1 MDLHIPHSRLGAPTN
16 PMVAKQLE
24 EFGKLLNQ
32 GIKNVEVG
40 AVDATKFEQI
50 PQQHFD
56 EIRRLAKITDSHVSV
71 HAPLIDL
78 AGFPSQEGERT
89 WKEEQRESAEQQVFS
104 ILERSYNLGNGEN
117 VPVVFHAGRI
127 HSQEYGTPWDPQKNP
142 KGLKKVVIDEKTGE
156 EKIEPSVYRSIT
168 AVNQDTGELAPL
180 QYEEKYVIG
189 KEEPEVWDPFRR
201 LNSINATQW
210 HDEKLK
216 LLSYQKDIQELKER
230 METKQKQ
237 NEAIEKTKLGL
248 DPAYSAVHEANNKD
262 LLLMS
267 RHIEEIN
274 RKLSSDYE
282 NIYDKFLRFAPDKLK
297 KEYEGQLSELNK
309 DYKRLQKAIK
319 AKHEETERLKE
330 IFQKAGNEE
339 EKRRIIE
346 DFNKKQE
353 EIFSLSLDQSKK
365 VMTNLAN
372 LPTPQVWRDVNSFA
386 KEKTTDTVA
395 GAITKLYK
403 KLKEEGKEKNTPFIA
418 MENFF
423 VNTPMSRGKDLREA
437 VLMAREKLAKRL
449 VDECKLDPEKAETE
463 AEKLV
468 GATWDVGHINNLRK
482 AGFEGEELKKELLKD
497 TKKIADVVK
506 HVHITDN
513 FGFFDSHLPP
523 GMGNVPIKE
532 IMEQL
537 EKTWAEEEKAGRLHQ
552 VPRGIVEAG
561 GFVAEIG
568 QNPTIGILEY
578 FGSPMYK
585 ISPSP
590 YFWGGARGISHTYAP
605 YTESFIEFP
614 TQHFNLYGSSF
625 TTLPK
630 TVGGQV
636 GEEKSRFSGTPNQ

>member
-319 AKHEETERLKE
+319 AKL
-330 IFQKAGNEE
+330 FLVYFSFE
-339 EKRRIIE
+339 EKRV
-346 DFNKKQE
+346 F
-353 EIFSLSLDQSKK
+353 
-365 VMTNLAN
+365 
-372 LPTPQVWRDVNSFA
+372 
-386 KEKTTDTVA
+386 
-395 GAITKLYK
+395 
-403 KLKEEGKEKNTPFIA
+403 
-418 MENFF
+418 
-423 VNTPMSRGKDLREA
+423 
-437 VLMAREKLAKRL
+437 
-449 VDECKLDPEKAETE
+449 
-463 AEKLV
+463 
-468 GATWDVGHINNLRK
+468 
-482 AGFEGEELKKELLKD
+482 
-497 TKKIADVVK
+497 
-506 HVHITDN
+506 
-513 FGFFDSHLPP
+513 
-523 GMGNVPIKE
+523 
-532 IMEQL
+532 
-537 EKTWAEEEKAGRLHQ
+537 
-552 VPRGIVEAG
+552 
-561 GFVAEIG
+561 
-568 QNPTIGILEY
+568 
-578 FGSPMYK
+578 
-585 ISPSP
+585 
-590 YFWGGARGISHTYAP
+590 
-605 YTESFIEFP
+605 
-614 TQHFNLYGSSF
+614 
-625 TTLPK
+625 
-630 TVGGQV
+630 
-636 GEEKSRFSGTPNQ
+636 